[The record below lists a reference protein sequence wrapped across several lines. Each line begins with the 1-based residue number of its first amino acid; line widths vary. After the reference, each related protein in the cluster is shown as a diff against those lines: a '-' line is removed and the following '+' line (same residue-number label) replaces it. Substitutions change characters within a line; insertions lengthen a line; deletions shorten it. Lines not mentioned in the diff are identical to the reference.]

1 MGSGYWL
8 QRNVSC
14 CLPPE
19 GRQYPLRK
27 SWGDIW
33 QFSRWALNEDRSGFW
48 GPNHSC
54 GKNVRLKIE
63 LLLVF
68 PGATPLGKLIK
79 PFCAYVVPCMKWE
92 LYLLICK
99 HISYL
104 HTFAQLQFF
113 QSVLFL
119 LSLTTNIFLI
129 LEPESVVPLW
139 IFHQSPKR
147 RSFFFLSSLQC
158 FLYAFAIA
166 LIWVSLYLWLAGGIS
181 TSSTRLSSPPGQ
193 YRGFDHPY
201 FFFSPQQNLIIH
213 ST

>member
-14 CLPPE
+14 CLPAE
-19 GRQYPLRK
+19 GRQYPWRK

-33 QFSRWALNEDRSGFW
+33 KFSRWALNEDRSGFW

-79 PFCAYVVPCMKWE
+79 PFCAYVVPRMKWE

-104 HTFAQLQFF
+104 HTFAVIAVLSVCSLSSFF
-113 QSVLFL
+113 HHQHFSYPWARKCCSFIN
-119 LSLTTNIFLI
+119 LSPVSQEEVIFL
-129 LEPESVVPLW
+129 PLF
-139 IFHQSPKR
+139 IAVLSICICY
-147 RSFFFLSSLQC
+147 RSYLSISL
-158 FLYAFAIA
+158 L
-166 LIWVSLYLWLAGGIS
+166 LISWRYIYLL
-181 TSSTRLSSPPGQ
+181 
-193 YRGFDHPY
+193 H
-201 FFFSPQQNLIIH
+201 
-213 ST
+213 